1 MPFSGWTL
9 SYPGNMCRCMKDGK
23 LVEQGTH
30 KELIEKDGEYC
41 KLHRI
46 QAQAFTEEVGYA
58 HITSPFLFGG

>member
-1 MPFSGWTL
+1 
-9 SYPGNMCRCMKDGK
+9 MCRCMKDGK

-58 HITSPFLFGG
+58 HMTSPFLFGG